1 MPGTVHE
8 LLEKR
13 AVDTPGRIALVDDR
27 RELSFADWWRVSC
40 HIASL
45 LQKAGVQQGFVVGV
59 VSDSSSFLPC
69 TFIAISM
76 LGAKFVSMNPYWP
89 AQERMRVFGR
99 WSDRMVLTA
108 DNIEYCS
115 QPDEITLSLDDDIY
129 QGDGIPVEVPAVKG
143 DEEFYLNVTS
153 ASTGQAKIAPTTHDQ
168 LLANTAGVSATMGL
182 TGDDVHLSI
191 FGVFGH
197 PHELFMRGLYLGG
210 RTVLTEHR
218 YPRDLL
224 HLISK
229 TGVTAIMALPTQLSS
244 LSRMWN
250 RIDADLS
257 SVRISEAG
265 GMFVSEE
272 FAANYTERTGVQ
284 LIPVWGSTETAG
296 VGLIGKSGVRG
307 FTSIVEGYEVELR
320 DLSGGRMD
328 EDGSGELWI
337 SGPGVVN
344 RYLGDRPQTEEAFL
358 DGWYRTGDMFR
369 SENGSLIFLGRRG
382 GLIKAAGLKVY
393 PLELELAI
401 LKHPSILDACVVGRD
416 HPTRGEMPSAYI
428 VARPGAELTVAGM
441 RAFLRQYLDEHK
453 IPRLINFV
461 HGLPRTANGKI
472 DRKAVGT
479 REIVPDFR
487 GELLRSDVELVR
499 LINQRAELMNEIG
512 GGFDPTWV
520 DDQVDNA
527 IGHNAGPVSDS
538 SIRDIVRFII
548 SELGK
553 RQ

>member
-1 MPGTVHE
+1 MPGTVHG
-8 LLEKR
+8 LLKKR
-13 AVDTPGRIALVDDR
+13 AAGTPETVALEDDQR
-27 RELSFADWWRVSC
+27 KLSFADWWRVSC
-40 HIASL
+40 HVASL
-45 LQKAGVQQGFVVGV
+45 LQKAGVQQGHVVGV
-59 VSDSSSFLPC
+59 VSHRSSFLPV
-69 TFIAISM
+69 TFTAVSL
-76 LGAKFVSMNPYWP
+76 LGAKFVSLNPDWP

-99 WSDRMVLTA
+99 WSERLVLTW
-108 DNIEYCS
+108 DHPDSCS
-115 QPDEITLSLDDDIY
+115 HPDEMTLSLNEDIFT
-129 QGDGIPVEVPAVKG
+129 GNENPVDVPDLQG

-153 ASTGQAKIAPTTHDQ
+153 ASTGQAKVAPTTHAQ
-168 LLANTAGVSATMGL
+168 LLSNTDGVTVTMGL
-182 TGDDVHLSI
+182 TKNDVHLSI

-197 PHELFMRGLYLGG
+197 PHELFMRGLFLGG

-224 HLISK
+224 HVISR
-229 TGVTAIMALPTQLSS
+229 TGVTAIMALPTQLMN
-244 LSRMWN
+244 LSHLWK

-257 SVRISEAG
+257 CVRIAEAG
-265 GMFVSEE
+265 GMYVSED
-272 FAANYTERTGVQ
+272 FAVNFAERTGVE

-296 VGLIGKSGVRG
+296 VALIGKSRVQG
-307 FTSIVEGYEVELR
+307 FTAVVEGYEIELR
-320 DLSGGRMD
+320 DLSGNRMD
-328 EDGSGELWI
+328 ESGSGELWI
-337 SGPGVVN
+337 SGSGVVK
-344 RYLGDRPQTEEAFL
+344 RYMGDRPQTEEAFL

-369 SENGSLIFLGRRG
+369 TENGKLVFLGRRG

-393 PLELELAI
+393 PLEVELAI
-401 LKHPSILDACVVGRD
+401 LKHPSIVDACVVGRD
-416 HPTRGEMPSAYI
+416 HPSRGEMPSAYI
-428 VARPGAELTVAGM
+428 VTKSGAELTVAGM
-441 RAFLRQYLDEHK
+441 RAFLRQFLDEHK

-527 IGHNAGPVSDS
+527 VGHNPGPVSDS
-538 SIRDIVRFII
+538 SVRDLVRFII

-553 RQ
+553 R

>member
-40 HIASL
+40 NIASL
-45 LQKAGVQQGFVVGV
+45 LQKAGVHQGFVVGV
-59 VSDSSSFLPC
+59 VSDRSSFLPC
-69 TFIAISM
+69 SFTAISM
-76 LGAKFVSMNPYWP
+76 LGAKFVSMNPNWP

-99 WSDRMVLTA
+99 WSDRLVLTA

-115 QPDEITLSLDDDIY
+115 QADEITLSLDDGIY
-129 QGDGIPVEVPAVKG
+129 QGSGMPVEVPILKG

-153 ASTGQAKIAPTTHDQ
+153 ASTGQAKIAPTTHNQ
-168 LLANTAGVSATMGL
+168 LLANTEGVSATMGL
-182 TGDDVHLSI
+182 TSDDVHLSV

-210 RTVLTEHR
+210 TTVLTEHR

-229 TGVTAIMALPTQLSS
+229 TGVTAIMALPTQLIS
-244 LSRMWN
+244 LLHMWN
-250 RIDADLS
+250 KIDADLS

-272 FAANYTERTGVQ
+272 FVTDFTEKTGIELV
-284 LIPVWGSTETAG
+284 PVWGSTETAG
-296 VGLIGKSGVRG
+296 VGLVGKSGVRG
-307 FTSIVEGYEVELR
+307 FTSVVDGYEVELR
-320 DLSGGRMD
+320 DLSGKKMD
-328 EDGSGELWI
+328 EEGGNGELWV
-337 SGPGVVN
+337 SGTGVVN

-369 SENGSLIFLGRRG
+369 SDNKRLIFLGRRG
-382 GLIKAAGLKVY
+382 GLIKVAG
-393 PLELELAI
+393 
-401 LKHPSILDACVVGRD
+401 
-416 HPTRGEMPSAYI
+416 
-428 VARPGAELTVAGM
+428 PGVELTVAGM
-441 RAFLRQYLDEHK
+441 RAFLRQYLDEYK

-499 LINQRAELMNEIG
+499 LINHRAELMNEIG

-520 DDQVDNA
+520 DGQVDNA

-553 RQ
+553 R

>member
-1 MPGTVHE
+1 MPGTVHG
-8 LLEKR
+8 LLEKW
-13 AVDTPGRIALVDDR
+13 ATATPDTVALEDDR
-27 RELSFADWWRVSC
+27 RKLSYAAWWRVSC

-45 LQKAGVQQGFVVGV
+45 LQKAGVQQGHVVGV
-59 VSDSSSFLPC
+59 VSRRSSLLPC
-69 TFIAISM
+69 TFTAVSM
-76 LGAKFVSMNPYWP
+76 LGAKFVSLNPDWP

-99 WSDRMVLTA
+99 WSDRLLLTL
-108 DNIEYCS
+108 DKTDCCS
-115 QPDEITLSLDDDIY
+115 GPDEITLSLSDDIFK
-129 QGDGIPVEVPAVKG
+129 GCENPVDVPVLQG

-153 ASTGQAKIAPTTHDQ
+153 ASTGQAKVAPTTHDQ
-168 LLANTAGVSATMGL
+168 LLANTEGVSATMGL
-182 TGDDVHLSI
+182 TGKDVHMSI

-210 RTVLTEHR
+210 RTVLTEHN

-224 HLISK
+224 HVISK
-229 TGVTAIMALPTQLSS
+229 TGVTAIMALPTQLMS
-244 LSRMWN
+244 LSHLWA

-257 SVRISEAG
+257 FVRIAEAG
-265 GMFVSEE
+265 GMHVSED
-272 FAANYTERTGVQ
+272 FMVNFTERTGVE

-296 VGLIGKSGVRG
+296 VGLIGENGVQG
-307 FTSIVEGYEVELR
+307 FNTVVKGYEIELR
-320 DLSGGRMD
+320 DLSGKRMD
-328 EDGSGELWI
+328 ESGSGELWI
-337 SGPGVVN
+337 AGPGVVN
-344 RYLGDRPQTEEAFL
+344 RYMGDRPQTEEAFL

-369 SENGSLIFLGRRG
+369 AENGRLVFLGRRG

-393 PLELELAI
+393 PLEVELAI
-401 LKHPSILDACVVGRD
+401 LKHPSVVDACVVGRD

-428 VARPGAELTVAGM
+428 VSRPGAELTVAGM

-479 REIVPDFR
+479 REIIPDFR

-499 LINQRAELMNEIG
+499 LINQRSELMNRIG

-527 IGHNAGPVSDS
+527 IGHNVGPVSDS
-538 SIRDIVRFII
+538 SVSDLVRFII

-553 RQ
+553 K